1 MQSSLTD
8 RNDFTNTICSA
19 KPKLNALTSL
29 RFMAAAMIVIH
40 HSKGIICLSKN
51 FLPHV
56 VLGQGVSFFFVL
68 SGFILTYNYPSL
80 PDFNSIR
87 RFWIARI
94 ARIWPAH
101 AAAFSLFVAV
111 FYPWSLQLIRDN
123 GWTAAANLMMVHGW
137 IPIKDI
143 YFSFNF
149 VSWSISTEFGFYL
162 LFPLLVAG
170 FERVWLWKLLS
181 SALIV
186 AVLIIVS
193 NVLDIPSEVTA
204 SKTVSR
210 SGLVYI
216 NPLGRLFE
224 FVLGMCASLM
234 LDRSVKLRLIGSAL
248 ASVYEVVFLL
258 LIALSMT
265 VLSYVDVLIKWI
277 GQAGGVYLIQSG
289 TGVFF
294 AGFIVIV
301 ATQKGMLSR
310 ILSNSI
316 FVFLGEI
323 SYSIYLFHQILIR
336 YYTVFLV
343 DRVTMISDAVLYLL
357 FWIILLAFSAFIW
370 KCIERPGRH
379 FLRQILSGPVRESKK
394 LI

>member
-1 MQSSLTD
+1 MSDFNRPSLKSVVNSVPLMQSSLND
-8 RNDFTNTICSA
+8 RNDFTNTICSV
-19 KPKLNALTSL
+19 KPKLKALTSL

-40 HSKGIICLSKN
+40 HSKGIVCLSKD

-68 SGFILTYNYPSL
+68 
-80 PDFNSIR
+80 
-87 RFWIARI
+87 
-94 ARIWPAH
+94 
-101 AAAFSLFVAV
+101 
-111 FYPWSLQLIRDN
+111 
-123 GWTAAANLMMVHGW
+123 
-137 IPIKDI
+137 
-143 YFSFNF
+143 
-149 VSWSISTEFGFYL
+149 
-162 LFPLLVAG
+162 
-170 FERVWLWKLLS
+170 
-181 SALIV
+181 
-186 AVLIIVS
+186 
-193 NVLDIPSEVTA
+193 
-204 SKTVSR
+204 

-224 FVLGMCASLM
+224 FVLGMCGSLM
-234 LDRSVKLRLIGSAL
+234 LDRFGKLRLIGSAL

-277 GQAGGVYLIQSG
+277 GQTGAEYLIHSG

-343 DRVTMISDAVLYLL
+343 DRFPKISDAVLYLL

-379 FLRQILSGPVRESKK
+379 FLRQLLSEPVRESNKI
-394 LI
+394 L